1 MSKTNLPLAPLE
13 RAVPPELPVSAAP
26 TRERLLPLFQAYGS
40 VVALVLL
47 LIAARVL
54 SSTFLD
60 WINIRQQ
67 LLIFAF
73 GIGLIAVGQTFV
85 ILTNGIDLSVG
96 ALLAVGSVIS
106 AQLVINNDS
115 MFWVFLVPMV
125 VTLGM
130 GGLSGVIVAKA
141 KIQPIVVTLAMMIAA
156 RGIAELITADNIL
169 RPTSDQFSN
178 LTANAFGTI
187 DYTIPYAVL
196 GVFLVYP
203 LTAFILTRIPL
214 GRHIFAI
221 GGNEEATRLS
231 GVAVD
236 RVKIAAYAV
245 SGLLAGLAGVLWA
258 SYESTADPQNDGL
271 YFELATIS
279 AVVIG
284 GTSLLGGRGSIWRT
298 LVGGLIITV
307 LNALLIQMGRDYPDQ
322 LIAQG
327 LIIVGAVML
336 QRRED

>member
-1 MSKTNLPLAPLE
+1 MSKKN
-13 RAVPPELPVSAAP
+13 LPVSPVERALPSDFPLSNA
-26 TRERLLPLFQAYGS
+26 RSRRRLLPFLQIYGS
-40 VVALVLL
+40 VAALFVLL
-47 LIAARVL
+47 VAARVL
-54 SSTFLD
+54 SPTFLD

-67 LLIFAF
+67 LLIFSF

-115 MFWVFLVPMV
+115 MFLVFLLPMA
-125 VTLGM
+125 VTMAM

-141 KIQPIVVTLAMMIAA
+141 KVQPIVVTLAMMIAA
-156 RGIAELITADNIL
+156 RGVAELITGDNIL
-169 RPTSDQFSN
+169 RPASDQFSN
-178 LTANAFGTI
+178 LTSNAFGTTN
-187 DYTIPYAVL
+187 YTIPYAVL

-203 LTAFILTRIPL
+203 ATAFLLARIPL
-214 GRHIFAI
+214 GRYVFAI
-221 GGNEEATRLS
+221 GGNEEASRLS
-231 GVAVD
+231 GINVN

-322 LIAQG
+322 LISQG
-327 LIIVGAVML
+327 LIIVGAVIL
-336 QRRED
+336 QRRAD

>member
-1 MSKTNLPLAPLE
+1 MSKTNLPLSSLE
-13 RAVPPELPVSAAP
+13 HAVPAELPVSAA
-26 TRERLLPLFQAYGS
+26 RIRRRVLPFFQIYGS
-40 VVALVLL
+40 LVALFLL
-47 LIAARVL
+47 LLAARSF

-115 MFWVFLVPMV
+115 MFLVFLVPMI
-125 VTLGM
+125 VTTVM
-130 GGLSGVIVAKA
+130 GGVSGVIVAKA
-141 KIQPIVVTLAMMIAA
+141 KVQPIVVTLAMMIGA
-156 RGIAELITADNIL
+156 RGIAELITGDNIL

-178 LTANAFGTI
+178 VTSNAFGTT
-187 DYTIPYAVL
+187 DYTIPYAIVGVL
-196 GVFLVYP
+196 LVYP
-203 LTAFILTRIPL
+203 LTAFILARLPL

-221 GGNEEATRLS
+221 GGNEEASRLS
-231 GVAVD
+231 GIDVN
-236 RVKIAAYAV
+236 RVKMAAYAV

-322 LIAQG
+322 LISQG
-327 LIIVGAVML
+327 LIIVGAVIL
-336 QRRED
+336 QRRGD

>member
-1 MSKTNLPLAPLE
+1 MSKTNMPLAPVE
-13 RAVPPELPVSAAP
+13 SAAAPELPMP
-26 TRERLLPLFQAYGS
+26 TTHTRERVLPLIQTYGS
-40 VVALVLL
+40 IGALFLL
-47 LIAARVL
+47 LIVARIL

-96 ALLAVGSVIS
+96 ALLAVGSVIA

-115 MFWVFLVPMV
+115 MFWVFLLPVI
-125 VTLGM
+125 VTTAM
-130 GGLSGVIVAKA
+130 GSVSGLIVAKA
-141 KIQPIVVTLAMMIAA
+141 KVQPIVVTLAMMIGA
-156 RGIAELITADNIL
+156 RGIAELITGDNIL
-169 RPTSDQFSN
+169 RPASDQFSN
-178 LTANAFGTI
+178 LTSNAFGTT
-187 DYTIPYAVL
+187 DYTIPYAVV

-203 LTAFILTRIPL
+203 VAAFILTRIPL
-214 GRHIFAI
+214 GRYIFAI

-231 GVAVD
+231 GVSVT
-236 RVKIAAYAV
+236 RVKIVAYAV

-284 GTSLLGGRGSIWRT
+284 GTSLLGGRGSISRT

-336 QRRED
+336 QRRGD

>member
-1 MSKTNLPLAPLE
+1 VSETNLPVTPLD
-13 RAVPPELPVSAAP
+13 RAVPSKPPVSAP
-26 TRERLLPLFQAYGS
+26 RSRQRLLPFLQIYGS
-40 VVALVLL
+40 VVALGLL
-47 LIAARVL
+47 LLAARIL
-54 SSTFLD
+54 SPTFLD

-73 GIGLIAVGQTFV
+73 GIGLIAVGQTAV

-115 MFWVFLVPMV
+115 MVFVFLLPMV
-125 VTLGM
+125 VTMAM
-130 GGLSGVIVAKA
+130 GGLSGAIIAKA
-141 KIQPIVVTLAMMIAA
+141 KVQPIVVTLAMMIAA

-169 RPTSDQFSN
+169 RPASDQFSN
-178 LTANAFGTI
+178 LTANAFGTST
-187 DYTIPYAVL
+187 YTIPFAVL

-203 LTAFILTRIPL
+203 MAAFILTRIPL

-221 GGNEEATRLS
+221 GGNEEASRLS
-231 GVAVD
+231 GVDVN

-271 YFELATIS
+271 YFELAAIS

-322 LIAQG
+322 LISQG
-327 LIIVGAVML
+327 LIIVGAVIL
-336 QRRED
+336 QRRAD